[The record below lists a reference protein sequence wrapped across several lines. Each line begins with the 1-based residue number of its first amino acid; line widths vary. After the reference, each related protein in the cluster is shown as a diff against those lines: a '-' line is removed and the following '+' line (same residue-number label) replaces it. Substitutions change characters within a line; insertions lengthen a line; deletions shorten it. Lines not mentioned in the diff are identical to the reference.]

1 MASEKQIEANR
12 ENGRKAAGRPRD
24 TSRTRWNRVAHG
36 LLAAGI
42 TPLDDA
48 DRYSQLLI
56 QLRLELEPVGEIE
69 GFLVERIAL
78 AIVRVKRASRF
89 EAEAV
94 TAALFPEKR
103 TQSRIDQEM
112 EQQFAKMGGSRSI
125 IEPGFNPQLRS
136 ETVANLAEGLARYE
150 TGHEKRLF
158 KTIQELARVQVAR
171 KTARRA
177 LSPEARQQLVR
188 PYRPIRFVRKKA
200 RMRMPSCRIRN
211 KLSGREKTPAG
222 QARLEALCL

>member
-12 ENGRKAAGRPRD
+12 ENGRMAAGRPRN

-48 DRYSQLLI
+48 DRYSELLN
-56 QLRLELEPVGEIE
+56 QLRQELEPVGEIE

-89 EAEAV
+89 EAEAI

-103 TQSRIDQEM
+103 SQSRLDQDM
-112 EQQFAKMGGSRSI
+112 EQQCAKMGGSTSI
-125 IEPGFNPQLRS
+125 IEPGFNPQLRV
-136 ETVANLAEGLARYE
+136 ETVADLAEGLARYE

-158 KTIQELARVQVAR
+158 KTIQELERLQVAR
-171 KTARRA
+171 TTVRSA
-177 LSPEARQQLVR
+177 LP
-188 PYRPIRFVRKKA
+188 
-200 RMRMPSCRIRN
+200 PSIPATSACQIGSSDSLCSEKSSN
-211 KLSGREKTPAG
+211 ADTKLPDFE
-222 QARLEALCL
+222 